1 MNIRQQTGL
10 PGSVGLARGQAGKES
25 SPQLR
30 MLETPCQHLSLL
42 AGFPAPDI
50 QVRKQPT
57 STASLDKLFPIT
69 SLLFWISWRRF
80 APALHYVPDLSAFI
94 MWTHCETDAQSRL
107 VASAAG
113 TSFCSVVVRACSSGA
128 SVACI
133 LFGLVAC
140 HSTHA
145 MQTETASSCPTAVC
159 NTTCP
164 AEPFLTISPSVL
176 RDLDRQANAAKESML
191 PGYAG
196 KHSSRRREIVG
207 APSRGSASPNLAPT
221 MRAIHCIGYCT
232 GRLPAL
238 RD

>member
-1 MNIRQQTGL
+1 MRQQTGL
-10 PGSVGLARGQAGKES
+10 PGSVGLACGQAGKES
-25 SPQLR
+25 SSQLR

-42 AGFPAPDI
+42 AGFSAPDI

-80 APALHYVPDLSAFI
+80 APALHYVPAVSAFI

-107 VASAAG
+107 

-128 SVACI
+128 SAATCI

-145 MQTETASSCPTAVC
+145 MPKQPLLAPPLSPTPHAPQSHSSQSLQASSCETWTTRHMRPKSRCFQDMLGNTALGG
-159 NTTCP
+159 
-164 AEPFLTISPSVL
+164 E
-176 RDLDRQANAAKESML
+176 R
-191 PGYAG
+191 
-196 KHSSRRREIVG
+196 
-207 APSRGSASPNLAPT
+207 
-221 MRAIHCIGYCT
+221 
-232 GRLPAL
+232 
-238 RD
+238 